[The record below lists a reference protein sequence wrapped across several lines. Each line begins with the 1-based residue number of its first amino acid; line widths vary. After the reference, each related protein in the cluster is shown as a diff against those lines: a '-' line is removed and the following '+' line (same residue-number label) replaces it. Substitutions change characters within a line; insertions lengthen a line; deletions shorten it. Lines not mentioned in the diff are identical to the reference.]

1 MHSEVKQI
9 EMSAVR
15 AEEGLLQ
22 GHARRQVAHAL
33 KTPSYLP
40 PPSTFESQ
48 VIAVGGGELQG
59 V

>member
-1 MHSEVKQI
+1 MHSEVKEI
-9 EMSAVR
+9 EISAFS
-15 AEEGLLQ
+15 AEKGLLE

-40 PPSTFESQ
+40 PPSTFKSQ
-48 VIAVGGGELQG
+48 VMVVGGGELQG